1 MLRGLTEGQGRAT
14 SGKRSRAE
22 TDPMVDELLT
32 DYFDPSVAEHREV
45 LAGFLDDQENFVNAV
60 LDYVDTGESEQDGGV
75 TEVRENVA

>member
-1 MLRGLTEGQGRAT
+1 M
-14 SGKRSRAE
+14 
-22 TDPMVDELLT
+22 
-32 DYFDPSVAEHREV
+32 AEHREV